1 MSVGP
6 DTADVDATRHRRSH
20 LLAAPFPSASADTD
34 RGSAGIGAAGAPPPA
49 IEAIGVWKAF
59 GRVEVLLGVNLSVGK
74 GEIVALVGDNGA
86 GKSTLL
92 KILSGVESLD
102 AGEIRIDGRVIEMRT
117 AADAQRLGVETV
129 YQDLAL
135 APHLDVSANLFL
147 GRETLR
153 PGVLGALGFIDKKA
167 MLRAASEDL
176 QLLGL
181 RVREDLASS
190 RVLDLSG
197 GQQQAVAV
205 ARALTWGRRVL
216 ILDEPT
222 AALGVRETGYVLDA
236 VRTARD
242 ERGLSV
248 LLVTHDLLSA
258 LRIADRV
265 VVLRLGRDSASFDAQ
280 AVSVEQL
287 VGTITGVFGSTQADA
302 SEASEAVL

>member
-1 MSVGP
+1 
-6 DTADVDATRHRRSH
+6 
-20 LLAAPFPSASADTD
+20 LAAPFPRASADTPPGPAD
-34 RGSAGIGAAGAPPPA
+34 RTGGTGASLAPESAPVIESVGI
-49 IEAIGVWKAF
+49 WKSF
-59 GRVEVLLGVNLSVGK
+59 GRVEVLLGVNLTVAR

-102 AGEIRIDGRVIEMRT
+102 AGEIRVDGRTVEMRT
-117 AADAQRLGVETV
+117 AADAQHLGVETV

-135 APHLDVSANLFL
+135 APHLDVAANLFL
-147 GRETLR
+147 GRETVR
-153 PGVLGALGFIDKKA
+153 RGVLGSLGFIDKKA
-167 MLRAASEDL
+167 MLREASQDL

-190 RVLDLSG
+190 RVVDLSG

-205 ARALTWGRRVL
+205 ARALTWGRRLL

-236 VRTARD
+236 VKTARD

-265 VVLRLGRDSASFDAQ
+265 VVLRLGRDTASFDAR
-280 AVSVEQL
+280 AVSVEEL
-287 VGTITGVFGSTQADA
+287 VGTITGAFDGSTRAGA
-302 SEASEAVL
+302 SAPEAGGMAQ

>member
-1 MSVGP
+1 
-6 DTADVDATRHRRSH
+6 
-20 LLAAPFPSASADTD
+20 LAAPFPRASADTEP
-34 RGSAGIGAAGAPPPA
+34 RGAGDLSTAVPRAPV
-49 IEAIGVWKAF
+49 IEAIGIWKSF
-59 GRVEVLLGVNLSVGK
+59 GRVEVLLGVNLSVAP

-102 AGEIRIDGRVIEMRT
+102 AGEIRIDGQVIEMRT

-147 GRETLR
+147 GRETLL
-153 PGVLGALGFIDKKA
+153 PGVLGGLGFIDKKA
-167 MLRAASEDL
+167 MLRAASDDL

-190 RVLDLSG
+190 RVVDLSG

-205 ARALTWGRRVL
+205 ARALTWGRRLL

-222 AALGVRETGYVLDA
+222 AALGVRETAYVLDA
-236 VRTARD
+236 VIKARD

-265 VVLRLGRDSASFDAQ
+265 VVLRLGRDRASFDAR

-287 VGTITGVFGSTQADA
+287 VGTITGAFDGSTQANA
-302 SEASEAVL
+302 AEAGEAIL

>member
-1 MSVGP
+1 
-6 DTADVDATRHRRSH
+6 
-20 LLAAPFPSASADTD
+20 LAAPFPSVSPDAEHH
-34 RGSAGIGAAGAPPPA
+34 GAGETGTAIQPAPA
-49 IEAIGVWKAF
+49 IEAFGVWKSF
-59 GRVEVLLGVNLSVGK
+59 GRVEVLLGANLSVAR

-102 AGEIRIDGRVIEMRT
+102 AGEIHIDGQTIEMRS

-153 PGVLGALGFIDKKA
+153 TGVLGGLGFIDKKA
-167 MLRAASEDL
+167 MLRAASDDL

-190 RVLDLSG
+190 RVVDLSG

-205 ARALTWGRRVL
+205 ARALTWGRRLL

-222 AALGVRETGYVLDA
+222 AALGVRETAYVLDA
-236 VRTARD
+236 VRKARD

-265 VVLRLGRDSASFDAQ
+265 VVLRLGRDCASFDAR

-287 VGTITGVFGSTQADA
+287 VGTITGVFDGSTRANG
-302 SEASEAVL
+302 SGASEAVL

>member
-1 MSVGP
+1 M
-6 DTADVDATRHRRSH
+6 
-20 LLAAPFPSASADTD
+20 AAPFPRASADTPPGPAD
-34 RGSAGIGAAGAPPPA
+34 GTGGTDASLAAEMAPVIESVGI
-49 IEAIGVWKAF
+49 WKSF
-59 GRVEVLLGVNLSVGK
+59 GRVEVLLGVNLTVAR

-102 AGEIRIDGRVIEMRT
+102 AGEIRVDGRTVEMRT

-135 APHLDVSANLFL
+135 APHLDVAANLFL

-153 PGVLGALGFIDKKA
+153 RGVLGGLGFIDKKA
-167 MLRAASEDL
+167 MLREASQDL

-190 RVLDLSG
+190 RVVDLSG

-205 ARALTWGRRVL
+205 ARALTWGRRLL

-236 VRTARD
+236 VKRARD

-265 VVLRLGRDSASFDAQ
+265 VVLRLGRDTASFDAR
-280 AVSVEQL
+280 AVSVEEL
-287 VGTITGVFGSTQADA
+287 VGTITGAFDGSTRAGTSA
-302 SEASEAVL
+302 SETGGMAH

>member
-1 MSVGP
+1 
-6 DTADVDATRHRRSH
+6 
-20 LLAAPFPSASADTD
+20 LAAPVFSDSAESD
-34 RGSAGIGAAGAPPPA
+34 RRAAKETGKSGVPAPVV
-49 IEAIGVWKAF
+49 EAVGVWKSF
-59 GRVEVLLGVNLSVGK
+59 GRVEVLLGVNLSVAP

-102 AGEIRIDGRVIEMRT
+102 AGEIRIDGRVVELRT
-117 AADAQRLGVETV
+117 AADAHHAGVETV

-147 GRETLR
+147 GRETLL
-153 PGVLGALGFIDKKA
+153 PGLLGRLGFLDKGR
-167 MLRAASEDL
+167 MLRAASDDL
-176 QLLGL
+176 KLLGL

-190 RVLDLSG
+190 RVVELSG

-205 ARALTWGRRVL
+205 ARALTWGRRLL

-222 AALGVRETGYVLDA
+222 AALGVRETAYVLDA
-236 VRTARD
+236 VRKARD

-248 LLVTHDLLSA
+248 LLVTHDLPSA

-265 VVLRLGRDSASFDAQ
+265 VVLRLGRDSASFDAR

-287 VGTITGVFGSTQADA
+287 VGTITGVFDESARKGAIEQG
-302 SEASEAVL
+302 EAVL

>member
-1 MSVGP
+1 V
-6 DTADVDATRHRRSH
+6 
-20 LLAAPFPSASADTD
+20 
-34 RGSAGIGAAGAPPPA
+34 
-49 IEAIGVWKAF
+49 IEAIGVWKSF
-59 GRVEVLLGVNLSVGK
+59 GRVEVLLGVNLSVAR

-102 AGEIRIDGRVIEMRT
+102 SGEIHVDGRTIEMRT

-135 APHLDVSANLFL
+135 APHLDVAANLFL
-147 GRETLR
+147 GRETLL
-153 PGVLGALGFIDKKA
+153 PGVLGGLGFIDKKA
-167 MLRAASEDL
+167 MLRAASADL

-190 RVLDLSG
+190 RVVDLSG

-205 ARALTWGRRVL
+205 ARALTWGRRLL

-222 AALGVRETGYVLDA
+222 AALGVRETAYVLDA
-236 VRTARD
+236 VRKARD
-242 ERGLSV
+242 ERGMSV

-265 VVLRLGRDSASFDAQ
+265 VVLRLGRDCASFDARS
-280 AVSVEQL
+280 VSVEQL
-287 VGTITGVFGSTQADA
+287 VGTITGVFDGSTRTSV
-302 SEASEAVL
+302 SEAGEAVL

>member
-1 MSVGP
+1 M
-6 DTADVDATRHRRSH
+6 
-20 LLAAPFPSASADTD
+20 AAPFPSASVDTEQ
-34 RGSAGIGAAGAPPPA
+34 RGTGETGMAVPQPPV
-49 IEAIGVWKAF
+49 IEAVGIWKSF
-59 GRVEVLLGVNLSVGK
+59 GRVEVLLGVNLTVAP

-102 AGEIRIDGRVIEMRT
+102 TGEIRINGRTIEMRT

-135 APHLDVSANLFL
+135 APHLDVAANLFL
-147 GRETLR
+147 GRELLR
-153 PGVLGALGFIDKKA
+153 PGVLGGLGFIDKKA
-167 MLRAASEDL
+167 MLRAASDDL

-181 RVREDLASS
+181 RVREDLAAS
-190 RVLDLSG
+190 RVVDLSG

-205 ARALTWGRRVL
+205 ARALTWGRRLL

-222 AALGVRETGYVLDA
+222 AALGVRETAYVLDA
-236 VRTARD
+236 VRRARD

-265 VVLRLGRDSASFDAQ
+265 VVLRLGRDCASFDAR

-287 VGTITGVFGSTQADA
+287 VGTITGIFDGSTRANA
-302 SEASEAVL
+302 AEAGEAVL

>member
-1 MSVGP
+1 M
-6 DTADVDATRHRRSH
+6 AAA
-20 LLAAPFPSASADTD
+20 AAPV
-34 RGSAGIGAAGAPPPA
+34 
-49 IEAIGVWKAF
+49 IEAVGVWKSF
-59 GRVEVLLGVNLSVGK
+59 GRVEVLLGVNLSVAR

-102 AGEIRIDGRVIEMRT
+102 AGEIHIDGQTIEMRT
-117 AADAQRLGVETV
+117 AADAQHLGVETV

-147 GRETLR
+147 GRETLL
-153 PGVLGALGFIDKKA
+153 PGVLGGLGFIDKKA
-167 MLRAASEDL
+167 MLRAASDDL

-190 RVLDLSG
+190 RVVDLSG

-205 ARALTWGRRVL
+205 ARALTWGRRLL

-222 AALGVRETGYVLDA
+222 AALGVRETAYVLDS
-236 VRTARD
+236 VRKARD

-265 VVLRLGRDSASFDAQ
+265 VVLRLRRAWASFDARS
-280 AVSVEQL
+280 VSVEQL
-287 VGTITGVFGSTQADA
+287 VGTITGVFDGTTRTSA
-302 SEASEAVL
+302 SEAGEVVL

>member
-1 MSVGP
+1 
-6 DTADVDATRHRRSH
+6 
-20 LLAAPFPSASADTD
+20 LAAPFPRASADTPPGPAD
-34 RGSAGIGAAGAPPPA
+34 GTGGTGASLARGSAPVIESVGI
-49 IEAIGVWKAF
+49 WKSF
-59 GRVEVLLGVNLSVGK
+59 GRVEVLLGVNLTVAR

-102 AGEIRIDGRVIEMRT
+102 AGEIRVDGRTVVMRT

-135 APHLDVSANLFL
+135 APHLDVAANLFL

-153 PGVLGALGFIDKKA
+153 RGVLGGLGFIDKKA
-167 MLRAASEDL
+167 MLREASQDL

-190 RVLDLSG
+190 RVVDLSG

-205 ARALTWGRRVL
+205 ARALTWGRRLL

-236 VRTARD
+236 VKTARD

-265 VVLRLGRDSASFDAQ
+265 VVLRLGRDTASFDAR
-280 AVSVEQL
+280 AVTVEEL
-287 VGTITGVFGSTQADA
+287 VGTITGAFDGSTRAGA
-302 SEASEAVL
+302 SASGAGGMAQ

>member
-1 MSVGP
+1 MP
-6 DTADVDATRHRRSH
+6 
-20 LLAAPFPSASADTD
+20 APFFSASAESD
-34 RGSAGIGAAGAPPPA
+34 RRAARETSVPAPVV
-49 IEAIGVWKAF
+49 EAVGVWKSF
-59 GRVEVLLGVNLSVGK
+59 GRVEVLLGVNLSVAP

-102 AGEIRIDGRVIEMRT
+102 AGEIRIDGRVVEMRT
-117 AADAQRLGVETV
+117 AADAHRAGVETV

-147 GRETLR
+147 GRETLL
-153 PGVLGALGFIDKKA
+153 PGLLGRLGFLDNRQ
-167 MLRAASEDL
+167 MLRAASDDL

-190 RVLDLSG
+190 RVLELSG

-205 ARALTWGRRVL
+205 ARALTWGRRLL

-222 AALGVRETGYVLDA
+222 AALGVRETAYVLEA
-236 VRTARD
+236 VRKARD

-265 VVLRLGRDSASFDAQ
+265 VVLRLGRDSASFDAR

-287 VGTITGVFGSTQADA
+287 VGTITGVFDGSARTSATA
-302 SEASEAVL
+302 PNEAVL